1 MLVFLAHT
9 CGHVSAYG
17 LLGGR
22 AHALLSMWVHAYFY
36 CAIYNKL
43 WALISFSDICVPAC
57 YGICDYTLTILLPHT
72 LPYYPRTQHPPCP
85 LSQATTIGDRPPP
98 SIMGARRRPLRLAHG
113 SADSVPLRA
122 HRCLQHAPPKPH
134 TRPRTSQ
141 HHCTQPHSTP
151 TSSPPTFLHPIAIS
165 ILAVNSL
172 SRARCW
178 ASSQK
183 LLRIERHPTSTQL
196 TPLTPQTPNPH
207 TPWQSI
213 HKSLGCNPLL
223 LSPKS
228 VRLLGVHRHRT
239 GWRLVGA
246 PFRSTLQT
254 V

>member
-1 MLVFLAHT
+1 MAFVIILSPFSFPIPYPTTLGPNIPRVLFPRPQPLGTDPPPRSWARGGDPYDWRTAAPTLFHFVLTAACSMLRQNLTPGLAP
-9 CGHVSAYG
+9 S
-17 LLGGR
+17 
-22 AHALLSMWVHAYFY
+22 
-36 CAIYNKL
+36 
-43 WALISFSDICVPAC
+43 
-57 YGICDYTLTILLPHT
+57 
-72 LPYYPRTQHPPCP
+72 QHP
-85 LSQATTIGDRPPP
+85 
-98 SIMGARRRPLRLAHG
+98 
-113 SADSVPLRA
+113 
-122 HRCLQHAPPKPH
+122 
-134 TRPRTSQ
+134 
-141 HHCTQPHSTP
+141 CTQPHSTP

-223 LSPKS
+223 PSPKS